1 VTAGPATLLWTRRK
15 LELAIVAALTLALL
29 FAAPAA
35 LSDFQLS
42 LLAKFLTYAIVAL
55 GIDLIW
61 GYAGM
66 LSLGQGVFFGLG
78 GYCMAMYLKLAVGTS
93 SSGATTAYGGGA
105 VLPDFMVWNGL
116 TSLPWFWKPF
126 SSFGVAIVMA
136 VVLPA
141 AVAAILGWLTFLN
154 RIRGVYFAI
163 LTQALAL
170 IFTTLFIGQQGY
182 TGGTNG
188 LTDYKTILGASID
201 APATQR
207 ALYGST
213 VIALLFAYVLCRY
226 LTSGPFGR
234 ILTAIRDDEARLRFS
249 GYDPAKFKLLVF
261 AVSAGLAGLAG
272 ALFAP
277 IVGIVSP
284 TMMGIVPSIEMVIWV
299 AVGGRGTLAG
309 AVLGALLVN
318 SAKSTLSDTFPDF
331 WLYVL
336 GSSFIVVVLLL
347 PAGVLGLLARTT
359 KLRIFPAATPVR
371 AIAPEGE
378 G

>member
-1 VTAGPATLLWTRRK
+1 MPR
-15 LELAIVAALTLALL
+15 
-29 FAAPAA
+29 APP
-35 LSDFQLS
+35 S
-42 LLAKFLTYAIVAL
+42 
-55 GIDLIW
+55 
-61 GYAGM
+61 
-66 LSLGQGVFFGLG
+66 
-78 GYCMAMYLKLAVGTS
+78 LKLAVGTS
-93 SSGATTAYGGGA
+93 SSGATAAYGSGA

-136 VVLPA
+136 LVLPA

-188 LTDYKTILGASID
+188 LTDYKTVLGASID

-207 ALYGST
+207 ALYGWT
-213 VIALLFAYVLCRY
+213 VIALLFAYILCRY
-226 LTSGPFGR
+226 LTSGSFGR

-249 GYDPAKFKLLVF
+249 GYDPAKFKLVVF

-331 WLYVL
+331 WLYML
-336 GSSFIVVVLLL
+336 GSSFIVVVLFL
-347 PAGVLGLLARTT
+347 PAGVLGLVARIT

-371 AIAPEGE
+371 AIAPEGA